1 MKKTVSSII
10 VSLIA
15 ISTLSLN
22 AQEKPANVSTETPA
36 NVSKAQTEVV
46 VNKQMIAQYQDYME
60 NGTYISLSDALKEYN
75 TADFKEF
82 YNAYQDL
89 EFTDETTME
98 DVKIAYEKRKE
109 EMKKEIKTGKKP
121 EFLTEN

>member
-10 VSLIA
+10 VSLFA
-15 ISTLSLN
+15 ISTLLLN
-22 AQEKPANVSTETPA
+22 AQEKTDNVSTETTA
-36 NVSKAQTEVV
+36 NVSKVKTEVV
-46 VNKQMIAQYQDYME
+46 VNKQMIAQYQNYME

-82 YNAYQDL
+82 YNAYKDMEL
-89 EFTDETTME
+89 TNETTMD
-98 DVKIAYEKRKE
+98 DVKTAYEIRKA
-109 EMKKEIKTGKKP
+109 EMKKELEAGKGP